1 MNALLLLDDGWAA
14 ERVAAVLFIDAHGS
28 SQPGLDPQGSD
39 RELKSNHGR
48 VNVNING
55 ALSWPDRA
63 VVHREAAR
71 ITRAEMILLFNDLQA
86 RHPTQTAINV
96 VLDNARYN
104 HSAEIKAYLACDECR
119 IKLVYLPAYAPNLN
133 LIERSVRSSPPRS
146 ITSAHRTPRRP
157 ERSGIR
163 KKLPQYLWSRASDIC
178 DKTHSPRLAAA
189 CCGDV
194 GMRMEPNRSPNTCF
208 PPVFHLSQCARGV
221 CDICD
226 KPRHRASVSAC
237 LRFSA
242 AN

>member
-119 IKLVYLPAYAPNLN
+119 IKLVYLPACAQSEPDRAVLVAVEKDDP
-133 LIERSVRSSPPRS
+133 LQPALSTFAEFKAAIDEFLP
-146 ITSAHRTPRRP
+146 TF
-157 ERSGIR
+157 
-163 KKLPQYLWSRASDIC
+163 KLR
-178 DKTHSPRLAAA
+178 
-189 CCGDV
+189 
-194 GMRMEPNRSPNTCF
+194 
-208 PPVFHLSQCARGV
+208 
-221 CDICD
+221 
-226 KPRHRASVSAC
+226 
-237 LRFSA
+237 
-242 AN
+242 

>member
-1 MNALLLLDDGWAA
+1 VVNLALVYPHSVRIWECRLYKSVASRCAGVHERGNSFTGGSGAASDIDAPPDPSTVHRQMNALLLLDDGWAA

-55 ALSWPDRA
+55 ALSWLDRA

-119 IKLVYLPAYAPNLN
+119 IKLVYLPAYAP
-133 LIERSVRSSPPRS
+133 I
-146 ITSAHRTPRRP
+146 
-157 ERSGIR
+157 
-163 KKLPQYLWSRASDIC
+163 
-178 DKTHSPRLAAA
+178 
-189 CCGDV
+189 
-194 GMRMEPNRSPNTCF
+194 
-208 PPVFHLSQCARGV
+208 
-221 CDICD
+221 
-226 KPRHRASVSAC
+226 
-237 LRFSA
+237 
-242 AN
+242 